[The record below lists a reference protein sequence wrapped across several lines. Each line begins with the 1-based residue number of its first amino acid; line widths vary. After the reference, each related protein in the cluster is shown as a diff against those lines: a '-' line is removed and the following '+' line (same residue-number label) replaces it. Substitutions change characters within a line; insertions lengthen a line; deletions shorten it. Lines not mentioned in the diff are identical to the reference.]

1 MSHSDVFVIGAG
13 PAGLTAAY
21 LLTKSGVST
30 TVIEADPTYVG
41 GISRTASYKDF
52 LFDIG
57 GHRFFSKSKEV
68 VDLWKEILPDDFIE
82 RPRLSRIY
90 YNGQLLLLPAQGL
103 RGPEQPGLRGIGA
116 VRAVVPAEAGLP
128 HGQPRELP
136 RLGRQPVRRAPVQHL
151 LQDLH
156 REGVGHELRRDLGRL
171 GGAAHQGP
179 RFVERD
185 VERAAQLAAAR
196 RRAEEGRPADQDA
209 DRVVPV
215 SPQGPR
221 HDVGRGGGQDQAARR
236 PHPHGHAAREPAL
249 ERAARPCGPS
259 ASSRPM
265 GNGSRSRRATSSP
278 RRRSASWCRAS
289 ARSRPA
295 RRPPRA
301 CATAT
306 SSPWR

>member
-1 MSHSDVFVIGAG
+1 MSQSDVFVIGAG

-21 LLTKSGVST
+21 LLTKQGIPT

-90 YNGQLLLLPAQGL
+90 YNGSFFSYPLKAFEALNNLGYVESALCVLSYPAQ
-103 RGPEQPGLRGIGA
+103 
-116 VRAVVPAEAGLP
+116 AGLP
-128 HGQPRELP
+128 HRQPRELP
-136 RLGRQPVRRAPVQHL
+136 RLGRQPVRRAPVLDL

-179 RFVERD
+179 RPVERH
-185 VERAAQLAAAR
+185 VERAAQLPAAR
-196 RRAEEGRPADQDA
+196 RFAEEGRPADQDP
-209 DRVVPV
+209 D
-215 SPQGPR
+215 
-221 HDVGRGGGQDQAARR
+221 
-236 PHPHGHAAREPAL
+236 
-249 ERAARPCGPS
+249 
-259 ASSRPM
+259 
-265 GNGSRSRRATSSP
+265 
-278 RRRSASWCRAS
+278 
-289 ARSRPA
+289 
-295 RRPPRA
+295 
-301 CATAT
+301 
-306 SSPWR
+306 